1 MFHHRVGITVKGY
14 SCVLMS
20 QNLRKRFDV
29 HSAFERTG
37 CERMAQKVKSFPFDP
52 QFLLQQLKIP
62 LL

>member
-1 MFHHRVGITVKGY
+1 MFHQRMGITVKGY
-14 SCVLMS
+14 SCVLMY

-37 CERMAQKVKSFPFDP
+37 CERMAQRVKSFPFDSKP
-52 QFLLQQLKIP
+52 FLQQLKTP